1 MIRLYHCPDARSFRC
16 LWALEELRLPYELV
30 SMPFPPRET
39 TPEYR
44 NINPLATIPTFVDGD
59 TVLTESAAILQY
71 LAARHAPATLAV
83 EPGEPDYGAWLNWL
97 HYGEAT
103 LTTVQTVV
111 LRYKFTEP
119 EARRLPQAV
128 ADYTQLFDERL
139 QVVAD
144 ALSRREYLCA
154 NRFTV
159 ADINLH
165 YSLQLARFL
174 GLGARFTAGLDA
186 YMERLQAREAFRA
199 ARKAQKL
206 KAVA

>member
-30 SMPFPPRET
+30 SMAFPPRQT
-39 TPEYR
+39 TPSYLQ
-44 NINPLATIPTFVDGD
+44 INPLGTIPALVDGQ

-71 LAARHAPATLAV
+71 LAVRHGPTPLAV
-83 EPGEPDYGAWLNWL
+83 EPGESDYGAWLNWL

-119 EARRLPQAV
+119 ETRRLPQAV
-128 ADYTQLFDERL
+128 ADYTQLFDDRL

-144 ALSRREYLCA
+144 ALGDREYLCA
-154 NRFTV
+154 DRFTV

-174 GLGARFTAGLDA
+174 GLDARLTPKLSA

-199 ARKAQKL
+199 ARKAQKV
-206 KAVA
+206 KAA